1 MSRESMEWLNLNTLI
16 GFTDVRGNAWHYRQE
31 LQGLES
37 NHYSG
42 AVPVED
48 VLRRLFNW
56 EAIEAEMLYRF
67 KGTLIQAPGRK
78 LIIRNDT
85 GDVLGAFK
93 SGYQIHQPEEWL
105 LENVAGIID
114 DDLGI
119 GSAGLLKNGAIQWV
133 SVEVPDNITTPEGV
147 EFRPNLLATGSC
159 DGSIATT
166 YKRVNTLVVCDN
178 TREMALGES
187 GQEFKI
193 KHTKY
198 SGYRVRDAR
207 EALAIVHTMADDF
220 AKEVASLTSWKV
232 SDDEFLKHMQV
243 MIPVNDDLSKVGIT
257 KAENK
262 RAEILNLYNF
272 DGRAAP
278 WKGTAYGVAMAYNT
292 WGQHFRAVRK
302 GVPRS
307 VRNME
312 SLVSGKTAN
321 EDSVVLD
328 VLSDV
333 TGMPIPV
340 AAAV

>member
-1 MSRESMEWLNLNTLI
+1 MSRETMSWLNLNTLI

-56 EAIEAEMLYRF
+56 EAEEAEMLYRF
-67 KGTLIQAPGRK
+67 KGTLLQAQGRK
-78 LIIRNDT
+78 LIVRNDT
-85 GDVLGAFK
+85 GEVLGAFK
-93 SGYQIHQPEEWL
+93 SGYQIHQPSEWL
-105 LENVAGIID
+105 LENVATILD

-133 SVEVPDNITTPEGV
+133 SVEVPENITTPEGV

-178 TREMALGES
+178 TREMALGEL
-187 GQEFKI
+187 GQQFKV

-198 SGYRVRDAR
+198 SGYRIRDAR

-220 AKEVASLTSWKV
+220 SKEVADLTSWKV
-232 SDDEFLKHMQV
+232 SDDEFLKHMQI
-243 MIPVNDDLSKVGIT
+243 MIPVNDELSKVGIT

-262 RAEILNLYNF
+262 RAEIINLYNF
-272 DGRAAP
+272 DNRCAP
-278 WKGTAYGVAMAYNT
+278 WKGTAYGVAMTYNT

-312 SLVSGKTAN
+312 ALVSGKTAN
-321 EDSVVLD
+321 EDDQVLK
-328 VLSDV
+328 VLAGITNPS
-333 TGMPIPV
+333 
-340 AAAV
+340 

>member
-1 MSRESMEWLNLNTLI
+1 MSRETMEWLNLNTLI

-48 VLRRLFNW
+48 VLRRLFYW
-56 EAIEAEMLYRF
+56 EAIEAEMLYKF
-67 KGTLIQAPGRK
+67 KGTLLQAPGRK
-78 LIIRNDT
+78 IIIRNDD
-85 GDVLGAFK
+85 GRVLGAFK
-93 SGYQIHQPEEWL
+93 EGYKIHQPAEWL
-105 LENVAGIID
+105 LENVGVILD

-119 GSAGLLKNGAIQWV
+119 GSAGLLKGGAVQWV
-133 SVEVPDNITTPEGV
+133 SVEVPENIVTPEGV

-178 TREMALGES
+178 TREMALGEE
-187 GQEFKI
+187 GQQFKVR
-193 KHTKY
+193 HTKN
-198 SGYRVRDAR
+198 SGYRIRDAR

-220 AKEVASLTSWKV
+220 VKEVAALTSWKV
-232 SDDEFLKHMQV
+232 SDAEFLRHLQV
-243 MIPVNDDLSKVGIT
+243 MIPVNDEMSKVGIT
-257 KAENK
+257 KSENK
-262 RAEILNLYNF
+262 RAEITQLYNF
-272 DGRAAP
+272 DNRVAP

-292 WGQHFRAVRK
+292 WGQHFRNVRK

-321 EDSVVLD
+321 EDAQVLT

-333 TGMPIPV
+333 TSTPVPV
-340 AAAV
+340 AIA